1 MNRWK
6 IATGALAIVV
16 LTGFTTS
23 LVTAYLLRPGSPA
36 GLTSADNGGAVSM
49 VPRASATPA
58 VGPVTPASRPRVV
71 PAVQR
76 TVTSQAAGPRSASQT
91 PRSTSVST
99 GSVRPVADTSAAECA
114 STGDRVW
121 RVAKPGLLGTVLGA
135 GMGAAGGAIANGG
148 NGAGKGAMIGGLAGA
163 AVGSAYGAYKTKQE
177 CGTVLGPN
185 APGFL
190 GGSGDRE
197 IARGS
202 ATPAP
207 NAPEAAF
214 SNRGASPSGDGITVY
229 NVK

>member
-23 LVTAYLLRPGSPA
+23 LVTAYLVRPGSPA
-36 GLTSADNGGAVSM
+36 GLTSTDNGGAVSM

-58 VGPVTPASRPRVV
+58 PLTQGSRARVV

-76 TVTSQAAGPRSASQT
+76 TVTSEPATPRSASQT
-91 PRSTSVST
+91 RSPSVSA
-99 GSVRPVADTSAAECA
+99 GGVRPVAATSVAECA
-114 STGDRVW
+114 TTGDHVW
-121 RVAKPGLLGTVLGA
+121 RIAKPGLLGTVLGA

-148 NGAGKGAMIGGLAGA
+148 HGAGKGAMIGGLAGA
-163 AVGSAYGAYKTKQE
+163 ALGSAYGAYKTKQE

-202 ATPAP
+202 ATPAAETP
-207 NAPEAAF
+207 QAAL
-214 SNRGASPSGDGITVY
+214 SNRRAATSSEGIQVY
-229 NVK
+229 NVN